1 MGIKRIVDT
10 AFWTDEKT
18 VELFSPEDR
27 LFFLYLLTNPH
38 TTQLGVYQVAPRT
51 MAFETGYEVNTI
63 KVLLDRFANKY
74 HLIRRNPET
83 GEIAIRNYLRHS
95 IVKGGK
101 PVLDLLNRE
110 AEQVKDKK
118 LIEYVC
124 RAAVGSTNDTVRSF
138 IHSYI
143 NDNDNDNDNED
154 SWPNRGRI
162 VDDSSETAQNA
173 EKVYTDLKDTILSEK
188 ENADKVCE
196 WCGCKTTVLHAHH
209 YPVPK
214 RLGGTEVVHIC
225 SNCHAEFHSREG
237 KEFSGRDSD
246 LKEPKQIRHKYGEYK
261 NVLLSDEDLEKLK
274 AQFPA
279 DWKDR
284 IENLS
289 EYIAK
294 TGKSYK
300 SHLATIRSWARKDK
314 ENGDIRKPAAGP
326 AGTTGAANEWAYL
339 DNLI

>member
-138 IHSYI
+138 IQIYI
-143 NDNDNDNDNED
+143 TNDNDNDNDNED
-154 SWPNRGRI
+154 SYPESSHESYH
-162 VDDSSETAQNA
+162 DS
-173 EKVYTDLKDTILSEK
+173 LKTPVSSAK
-188 ENADKVCE
+188 ADV
-196 WCGCKTTVLHAHH
+196 
-209 YPVPK
+209 
-214 RLGGTEVVHIC
+214 
-225 SNCHAEFHSREG
+225 
-237 KEFSGRDSD
+237 
-246 LKEPKQIRHKYGEYK
+246 RHKYGEYK
-261 NVLLSDEDLEKLK
+261 NVLLSDEDLAKLK
-274 AQFPA
+274 TEFAT
-279 DWKDR
+279 DWQDR

-314 ENGDIRKPAAGP
+314 ENGNIRKPAAGP